1 MNPPSGYAPL
11 VHDPDITA
19 SGPPV
24 AMPRRLDMPRLL
36 HAIAFVAILGGILT
50 IVSIVIPHPDE
61 TYDRQYIAVG
71 VALLLGGSFQLTW
84 GRGREVREPAVHVA
98 TALLSIVVLTLAWFG
113 MRDLGGVQAVFLIL
127 LLGISAS
134 IGPAW
139 WSATLLLLQSAG
151 YAVVLATSVDRLG
164 FDRAGQWLVVTMGLI
179 TCLAYNGMLRRA
191 LAASAE
197 RDEQRRA
204 ERERE
209 RELHAERLEHLN
221 AELQQTSDLKSNFVA
236 MASHELRTP
245 LTAIEGFAGTL
256 QHRWE
261 DLSDEDKRT
270 FVDVIDA
277 QAQRLGRLVA
287 DLLTLS
293 RIESGRLRSH
303 PESTSLTQVLER
315 TLRDLGDIDLGV
327 DCDESIRVHAD
338 PDHLQQILLNFLS
351 NARAYGEPPITVSAT
366 IEGDWV
372 ELVVADEGPGV
383 ESSFVPQL
391 FDRFARAPVAERHD
405 GSSGTGLGL
414 SIVEG
419 LAEANGGRAW
429 YRPNEPRGARFGVRL
444 PLGEP
449 EALED

>member
-1 MNPPSGYAPL
+1 MHDLAAEAP
-11 VHDPDITA
+11 
-19 SGPPV
+19 GPPV

-36 HAIAFVAILGGILT
+36 RAIAVVAILGGILT
-50 IVSIVIPHPDE
+50 IVSIVIPHPDH

-71 VALLLGGSFQLTW
+71 VALLLGGAFVLMWS
-84 GRGREVREPAVHVA
+84 RSRDVSERAVHVA
-98 TALLSIVVLTLAWFG
+98 TALLSVVVLTLAWFG

-139 WSATLLLLQSAG
+139 WSAAFLLLQSAG
-151 YAVVLATSVDRLG
+151 YGLVLATSDDVLR
-164 FDRAGQWLVVTMGLI
+164 FDRAGQWLVVTMGLL

-191 LAASAE
+191 LLASAD
-197 RDEQRRA
+197 RDAQRRA
-204 ERERE
+204 ERDRE

-221 AELQQTSDLKSNFVA
+221 AELQQTSDLKSRFVA

-256 QHRWE
+256 QHRWD
-261 DLSDEDKRT
+261 DLSDADKRT

-293 RIESGRLRSH
+293 RIESGRLQAH
-303 PESTSLTQVLER
+303 LQDVSLRTIVER
-315 TLRDLGDIDLGV
+315 TLRDLGDMDV
-327 DCDESIRVHAD
+327 SFDCDESIRVHAD
-338 PDHLQQILLNFLS
+338 PDHVQQVLLNFLT
-351 NARAYGEPPITVSAT
+351 NARAYGEPPVTIAAT
-366 IEGDWV
+366 IDGAWV
-372 ELVVADEGPGV
+372 ELVINDDGLGV
-383 ESSFVPQL
+383 DPEFVPQL

-419 LAEANGGRAW
+419 LAEANGGHAW
-429 YRPNEPRGARFGVRL
+429 YRPNEPRGASFGVRL
-444 PLGEP
+444 PR
-449 EALED
+449 ATSDTTQD